1 MTYLTQ
7 SDVESTGGGYCYSD
21 FRQSGSVMTAA
32 QWQLYCGELIAAI
45 DSAINHYC
53 RVPSF
58 AINTYTELYD
68 GRGPTGDR
76 GEYLP
81 RDRLF
86 LLRQQPVV
94 SLVSVSENIN
104 DPSDPIAWTPRVLR
118 TTTSPTGG
126 ADFELLVR
134 GTSLSY
140 IYFWNNIPAKGRN
153 NVQVVYTAGY
163 AVGSELLNDI
173 QFIAMQ
179 IADNLLGR
187 KKRYQEANAARQS
200 STKDSTEMFRMDAN
214 GAIFTEDIR
223 LQLDK
228 YRRQRTGG
236 AAWR

>member
-1 MTYLTQ
+1 MAYLSQ
-7 SDVESTGGGYCYSD
+7 DDVESTGGGYGYAD
-21 FRQSGSVMTAA
+21 FKQAGVVMTAD
-32 QWQLYCGELIAAI
+32 QWQLYCERLIDAI

-58 AINTYTELYD
+58 EINTYTELHD
-68 GRGPTGDR
+68 GRGPTGDL

-81 RDRLF
+81 RDKLF
-86 LLRQQPVV
+86 LMRQQPVV
-94 SLVSVSENIN
+94 SLISVSENIN
-104 DPSDPIAWTPRVLR
+104 DPSNPIAWTPRVLR
-118 TTTSPTGG
+118 TTTSPSGG

-140 IYFWNNIPAKGRN
+140 IQFWNNIPAKGRN
-153 NVQVVYTAGY
+153 NVQIIYTAGY
-163 AVGSELLNDI
+163 DADAEIMDDI
-173 QFIAMQ
+173 RMIAMQ

-200 STKDSTEMFRMDAN
+200 STKDAADMFRMDAD